1 MSVVRKARFVTLGYN
16 QALSWHHSHMNF
28 MRSLIPTWT
37 LSRFT
42 QINKHIDVNNWQV
55 LHQLNSSKSDANTT
69 SAEVEEVRAEAPAS
83 RPSDVIRY
91 INEHAFASDVDDD
104 AGATQKVAVV
114 IVEEERDDDVT
125 ALNEVAAEAR
135 SRGIEIVAVTIG
147 KKTASRPLRHAVDH
161 VLHVHRASALRKVVD
176 DVVASINQSCARRL

>member
-1 MSVVRKARFVTLGYN
+1 
-16 QALSWHHSHMNF
+16 
-28 MRSLIPTWT
+28 MRSVTDAL
-37 LSRFT
+37 
-42 QINKHIDVNNWQV
+42 DVGSDGVSVSFVPQSCRSVGGFDLNSFQDKQQV